1 MQLLSA
7 EQIEI
12 VEISISSERFRDNLK
27 LHIAGQET
35 AAPTAVELNIFENI
49 MIPFLTGK
57 LIITDDNDLYR
68 ITQLSGTERVKIVL
82 KNPASIEGL
91 IEKTFMIT
99 SIRKTVKVNDTTSLL
114 EFDIIENYAYF
125 SDLSPISKS
134 YTGTPIKVVKKILS
148 DNLNLDIVP
157 DYSKEPE
164 GAEIRYI
171 IPWKSP
177 FEAASDVV
185 SKMFT
190 ENGLP
195 FFLFSSLGYKER
207 ILTDLESILE
217 RDPFNKGKP
226 FIYSVGS
233 TPLAGIQGD
242 LTPEQ
247 KALIVSDYSSGRLER
262 TLDMAKLGAIGSN
275 YSHLDVNTGELMNAQ
290 INMKEEYEKLATLGI
305 LPADQNVI
313 PIDTRFRES
322 TDPDGLRTDPL
333 EEYTSRKYF
342 TFSMNAFAE
351 ASLEGFY
358 GGETTKRLSIIK
370 NNFIKYM
377 FRNPHTITVPG
388 LLFSLNNINVS
399 VGHQIELQI
408 LNSDP
413 ESFKLDDEKRS
424 GNYIMTSKQ
433 HIIDIPRSRHNVVA
447 SIGRIAE
454 RPLTT

>member
-1 MQLLSA
+1 MQ
-7 EQIEI
+7 
-12 VEISISSERFRDNLK
+12 
-27 LHIAGQET
+27 
-35 AAPTAVELNIFENI
+35 
-49 MIPFLTGK
+49 
-57 LIITDDNDLYR
+57 
-68 ITQLSGTERVKIVL
+68 RVVL
-82 KNPASIEGL
+82 P
-91 IEKTFMIT
+91 
-99 SIRKTVKVNDTTSLL
+99 
-114 EFDIIENYAYF
+114 
-125 SDLSPISKS
+125 
-134 YTGTPIKVVKKILS
+134 
-148 DNLNLDIVP
+148 
-157 DYSKEPE
+157 EPE

-207 ILTDLESILE
+207 ILSDLESILE

-388 LLFSLNNINVS
+388 LLFSLNNITSINY
-399 VGHQIELQI
+399 LI
-408 LNSDP
+408 L
-413 ESFKLDDEKRS
+413 
-424 GNYIMTSKQ
+424 
-433 HIIDIPRSRHNVVA
+433 A
-447 SIGRIAE
+447 
-454 RPLTT
+454 

>member
-49 MIPFLTGK
+49 MIPYLTGK
-57 LIITDDNDLYR
+57 LVIADDNDLYR
-68 ITQLSGTERVKIVL
+68 ITQMSGTERVKIVL
-82 KNPASIEGL
+82 KNPASQEGL

-99 SIRKTVKVNDTTSLL
+99 SIRRTVKVNDTTSLL
-114 EFDIIENYAYF
+114 ELDILENCAYF
-125 SDLSPISKS
+125 SYLRPISKS
-134 YTGTPIKVVKKILS
+134 YTGTSKEVVSKILGE
-148 DNLNLDIVP
+148 NLNLSLVP
-157 DYSKEPE
+157 DYCKEPE

-171 IPWKSP
+171 VPWMTP
-177 FEAASDVV
+177 LEAASNIVN
-185 SKMFT
+185 KMHT

-195 FFLFSSLGYKER
+195 YFLFSSLGYKER

-226 FIYSVGS
+226 FIYSVGA
-233 TPLAGIQGD
+233 TPLAGGTGD
-242 LTPEQ
+242 LTPEE

-275 YSHLDVNTGELMNAQ
+275 YSHLDVNTGEFMNAQ
-290 INMKEEYEKLATLGI
+290 INMKEEYEKLAAIGI

-322 TDPDGLRTDPL
+322 TDPDGLKTDPL

-342 TFSMNAFAE
+342 TFSMNAFTE
-351 ASLEGFY
+351 SSLEGYY
-358 GGETTKRLSIIK
+358 GGEISKRLTIIK
-370 NNFIKYM
+370 NNFIKYL

-399 VGHQIELQI
+399 VGHQIELEM

-413 ESFKLDDEKRS
+413 ENFKLDDEKRS
-424 GNYIMTSKQ
+424 GNYIMTAKR